1 MLITLRQLRQIIAE
15 EISEISIP
23 PRSRKR
29 QHTSTI
35 VYFYPGLYPNSD
47 KHSVQKYLRSKIG
60 SQSTAEYTDGNMFIK
75 TNRALFVV
83 PKDHTVSFDEIESI
97 TKDRVERYDNARK
110 LIGGYSAGSKGVAS
124 ALGSASSFD
133 YVILADP
140 TPRLGVTWDLLTYT
154 PENWGSGAKPGGWY
168 DRRLKAMLGVSKI
181 PSVEDNTQSTTRL
194 EIDHHIHM
202 NSAVDRLVN
211 MAS

>member
-15 EISEISIP
+15 EISIP
-23 PRSRKR
+23 SRGSER
-29 QHTSTI
+29 QRASTI

-47 KHSVQKYLRSKIG
+47 KHSVQKYLHSKIG
-60 SQSTAEYTDGNMFIK
+60 SQSTTEYVDGNMFIR

-83 PKDHTVSFDEIESI
+83 PKDHKVSFDEIESI
-97 TKDRVERYDNARK
+97 TKDMVEGYDNTRK

-124 ALGSASSFD
+124 AQGSGSSFD

-140 TPRLGVTWDLLTYT
+140 TPHSGITWDLLTYT
-154 PENWGSGAKPGGWY
+154 PENWGNGAEPGGWY
-168 DRRLKAMLGVSKI
+168 NRRLRVMLGVSKI
-181 PSVEDNTQSTTRL
+181 PSAEDNTQSTTRL
-194 EIDHHIHM
+194 PKIDHHVHM
-202 NSAVDRLVN
+202 NSAVDRLIN